1 VRVLVAMSGGVDSSV
16 TAALL
21 KEQGYDVVGVTMRL
35 YDETPN
41 SKRQTPNFGARRSE
55 FGVQNEGGRGCC
67 GFSGSRDA
75 ARVAAKLGFPH
86 YTWDFRKE
94 FETSVIDD
102 FCSEYGRART
112 PNPCLRCNEVLKFT
126 ELLGRA
132 AQLGAELVATG
143 HYARIVK
150 TGTVPPKWGLYR
162 AESDASAPWDCP
174 HLESGLPE
182 TVPGASGGQSLGIAQ
197 GPAKGQSPFAWQ
209 LLKGVDAT
217 KDQSYFLYA
226 MTQEQLSRVLMPVG
240 GHTKTQV
247 REMARKLDL
256 PVAEKPESQDIC
268 FVPDNDYE
276 GFLRRRRPELFRA
289 GPVLDVSG
297 NVLGQHEGIA
307 GFTKGQRKGLGLAF
321 GERRY
326 VVRLDPEKNAVVLGT
341 EAEVRERVVEA
352 GDARWVSGQVQD
364 RPFRARASVR
374 YRSKG
379 GDALVEPLN
388 GNRVRVT
395 FDEPQW
401 APTPGQAVVF
411 WQGECTLGG
420 ATIE

>member
-1 VRVLVAMSGGVDSSV
+1 MRVLVAMSGGVDSSV

-21 KEQGYDVVGVTMRL
+21 KEQGYEVVGVTMRL
-35 YDETPN
+35 YDEGESSADYADGSGN
-41 SKRQTPNFGARRSE
+41 RQSE
-55 FGVQNEGGRGCC
+55 IANRKSAWGGRGCC

-94 FETSVIDD
+94 FETSVIED

-132 AQLGAELVATG
+132 AQLGAELIATG

-150 TGTVPPKWGLYR
+150 TGTAMPKWGLSR
-162 AESDASAPWDCP
+162 AESDASAPRDCP
-174 HLESGLPE
+174 HLESI
-182 TVPGASGGQSLGIAQ
+182 GANG
-197 GPAKGQSPFAWQ
+197 GQSPFAWQ
-209 LLKGVDAT
+209 LLKGADAS

-240 GHTKTQV
+240 DYTKVQV
-247 REMARKLDL
+247 RELARKLDL

-276 GFLRRRRPELFRA
+276 AFLRRRRPELFRP

-297 NVLGQHEGIA
+297 NELGRHEGIA
-307 GFTKGQRKGLGLAF
+307 GFTLGQRKGLGLAF

-341 EAEVRERVVEA
+341 EAEARERVVEA
-352 GDARWVSGQVQD
+352 GDARWVSG
-364 RPFRARASVR
+364 RAPAEPFRAHASVR
-374 YRSKG
+374 YQSRG
-379 GDALVEPLN
+379 GDALLEPL
-388 GNRVRVT
+388 GESRVRVT

-411 WQGECTLGG
+411 WQGDCTLGG
-420 ATIE
+420 ATIGPE

>member
-1 VRVLVAMSGGVDSSV
+1 MRVLVAMSGGVDSSV
-16 TAALL
+16 AAALL

-35 YDETPN
+35 FDDERT
-41 SKRQTPNFGARRSE
+41 G
-55 FGVQNEGGRGCC
+55 EGGRGCC
-67 GFSGSRDA
+67 GFGGARDA
-75 ARVAAKLGFPH
+75 ARVAAKLGFAH

-94 FETSVIDD
+94 FETSVIED

-132 AQLGAELVATG
+132 AQLGAELIATG

-150 TGTVPPKWGLYR
+150 TGTAGKQGRYR
-162 AESDASAPWDCP
+162 GESDAVAPRECP
-174 HLESGLPE
+174 SFSG
-182 TVPGASGGQSLGIAQ
+182 ANGGQSLGVAQ
-197 GPAKGQSPFAWQ
+197 GPAKEQSPFAWQ
-209 LLKGVDAT
+209 LLKGMDPT

-226 MTQEQLSRVLMPVG
+226 MTQEQLGRVLMPVG
-240 GHTKTQV
+240 GHTKTEV
-247 REMARKLDL
+247 RELARKLDL
-256 PVAEKPESQDIC
+256 PVADKPESQDIC

-276 GFLRRRRPELFRA
+276 AFLRRRRPKLFRP
-289 GPVLDVSG
+289 GPVLDMSG

-307 GFTKGQRKGLGLAF
+307 GFTVGQRKGLGLAF

-341 EAEVRERVVEA
+341 EAEARGCVVEA
-352 GDARWVSGQVQD
+352 EDARWVSGWAPD
-364 RPFRARASVR
+364 NPLRAHASVR
-374 YRSKG
+374 YQSKG
-379 GDALVEPLN
+379 GDALVEPMG

-401 APTPGQAVVF
+401 ALTPGQAVVF
-411 WQGECTLGG
+411 WQGEFVLGG
-420 ATIE
+420 ATIA

>member
-16 TAALL
+16 AAALL

-35 YDETPN
+35 FDDE
-41 SKRQTPNFGARRSE
+41 RMG
-55 FGVQNEGGRGCC
+55 EGGRGCC
-67 GFSGSRDA
+67 GFTGSRDA

-94 FETSVIDD
+94 FEAAVIED

-126 ELLGRA
+126 ELLGSA
-132 AQLGAELVATG
+132 AQLGAELIATG
-143 HYARIVK
+143 HYARITAQDMTGKRGLCRASSRSEGLPPLSGGVK
-150 TGTVPPKWGLYR
+150 T
-162 AESDASAPWDCP
+162 
-174 HLESGLPE
+174 
-182 TVPGASGGQSLGIAQ
+182 
-197 GPAKGQSPFAWQ
+197 WQ
-209 LLKGVDAT
+209 LLKGIDEH

-240 GHTKTQV
+240 GYTKTEV
-247 REMARKLDL
+247 RELARKLDL
-256 PVAEKPESQDIC
+256 PVADKPESQDIC

-276 GFLRRRRPELFRA
+276 AFLRRRRPELFRP
-289 GPVLDVSG
+289 GPVLDMSG
-297 NVLGQHEGIA
+297 NELGRHEGIA
-307 GFTKGQRKGLGLAF
+307 GFTVGQRKGLGLAF

-326 VVRLDPEKNAVVLGT
+326 IVRFDPEKNAVVLGT
-341 EAEVRERVVEA
+341 EDEARARGVEA
-352 GDARWVSGQVQD
+352 GDVRWVSGRAPD
-364 RPFRARASVR
+364 EPFRAEARVR
-374 YRSKG
+374 YQGRG
-379 GDALVEPLN
+379 GNALVEPIDE
-388 GNRVRVT
+388 GRVRVT

-420 ATIE
+420 ATIL